1 MATSRLVRKAM
12 PARPPAY
19 AGLEDCSERINAAE
33 AELRIVPQARRLS
46 EVLVMTANS
55 ALMFGAGNVGRGF
68 LGQLFSESGY
78 EVVFVD
84 VDQPLIAALN
94 DRRAYT
100 INLVDNDLNQKVEIA
115 PVRALHAQDADA
127 VAQAV
132 AEAEIAATAVGVRA
146 LEHIAPLLAAGIVRR
161 ARAGMPAPL
170 NVIICENLKDAAA
183 TFRGMVGEHVPT
195 GQQGYF
201 RANVGFVDT
210 VVGRMVPPPTPEMR
224 QQDPSLI
231 AVEPYKVLPV
241 DRQGFVGPIP
251 NIAGLEPC
259 DNFAAYTARKLYVH
273 NCGHAVL
280 GYLGY
285 LRGHEFGYQA
295 LEDTAI
301 RPTFEAALAESK
313 AGIVAAHGVE
323 PAWLEAHI
331 ADLTRRFANC
341 ALGDTVFRL
350 GRDPLRKLGSA
361 DRLVGAARLA
371 GQAGVLPNA
380 LGWGIAAGY
389 CFDDAADPLAVRLQQ
404 RIAAE
409 GFAAVLADV
418 SGVQPD
424 EPLESL
430 VTARYRLLRSGGWP

>member
-1 MATSRLVRKAM
+1 
-12 PARPPAY
+12 
-19 AGLEDCSERINAAE
+19 
-33 AELRIVPQARRLS
+33 
-46 EVLVMTANS
+46 MTTNS

-100 INLVDNDLNQKVEIA
+100 INLVANDLDQKVEIA
-115 PVRALHAQDADA
+115 PVRALHAREADA

-146 LEHIAPLLAAGIVRR
+146 LGHIAPLLAAGVARR
-161 ARAGMPAPL
+161 ATASLHAPL

-183 TFRGMVGEHVPT
+183 TLRGMVGEHIPA
-195 GQQGYF
+195 GQQDYF
-201 RANVGFVDT
+201 RTNVGFVDT
-210 VVGRMVPPPTPEMR
+210 VIGRMVPPPTPEMR

-231 AVEPYKVLPV
+231 AVEPYKELPV

-251 NIAGLEPC
+251 NIVGMEPY

-273 NCGHAVL
+273 NCGHAIL

-285 LRGHEFGYQA
+285 LRGHEFSYQA
-295 LEDTAI
+295 LEDAVI
-301 RPTFEAALAESK
+301 RPTFERALAESK
-313 AGIVAAHGVE
+313 AGIVAAYDVE
-323 PAWLEAHI
+323 PAWLEVHI
-331 ADLTRRFANC
+331 ADLTRRFANR
-341 ALGDTVFRL
+341 ALGDTIFRL
-350 GRDPLRKLGSA
+350 GRDPLRKLGPA

-371 GQAGVLPNA
+371 GQAGVLPDA

-389 CFDDAADPLAVRLQQ
+389 CFDHAADPLAVRLQQ

-409 GFAAVLADV
+409 GFAAVMAEA
-418 SGVQPD
+418 SGIRPD
-424 EPLESL
+424 EMLGML
-430 VTARYRLLRSGGWP
+430 VATRYRLLRGGGWP